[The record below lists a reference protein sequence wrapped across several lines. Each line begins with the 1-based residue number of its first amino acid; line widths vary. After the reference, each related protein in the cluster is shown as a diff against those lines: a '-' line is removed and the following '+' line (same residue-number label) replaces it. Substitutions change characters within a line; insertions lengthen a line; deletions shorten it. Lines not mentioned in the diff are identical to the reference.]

1 MRKLTIGFSKPK
13 GKFLPI
19 FSWLIRWY
27 EGIPYSHVY
36 IRWQTSVGPS
46 ICYHAA
52 HTSLHFLSDK
62 QFDQDIHT
70 VEKFDFDISDEQYMR
85 LLKYCLET
93 CGNSYALFEVFG
105 VAIADIFKLSKNP
118 VSRGEKEQYCAELV
132 LRSIGEMNQEKL
144 TYDADIIKLKQVYQ
158 FVKSK
163 HESGV
168 L

>member
-1 MRKLTIGFSKPK
+1 MKHITIGFSKPN
-13 GKFLPI
+13 KFLPL
-19 FSWLIRWY
+19 FSWAIRAY
-27 EGIPYSHVY
+27 EGIPYSHVF

-52 HTSLHFLSDK
+52 HTSLHFLSDRMFEK
-62 QFDQDIHT
+62 TVIPVEQF
-70 VEKFDFDISDEQYMR
+70 EFDVTDEQYTR

-93 CGNSYALFEVFG
+93 CGNNYALLGVFG
-105 VAIADIFKLSKNP
+105 IAVADIFKLSKNP
-118 VSRGEKEQYCAELV
+118 FSSGEDSQYCAELV